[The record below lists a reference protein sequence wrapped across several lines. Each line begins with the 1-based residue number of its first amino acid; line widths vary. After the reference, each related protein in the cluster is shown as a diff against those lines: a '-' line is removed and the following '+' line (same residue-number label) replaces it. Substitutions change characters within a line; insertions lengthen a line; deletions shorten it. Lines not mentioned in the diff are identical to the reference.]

1 MTLNQEQVAAFARRY
16 QYLYCA
22 EYDVAQPPPL
32 AEVVARINRLAAKL
46 PESEAEAWD
55 KELHIYAYPDDGFAE
70 LRASFSLADTIRA
83 DGEGGLVV

>member
-1 MTLNQEQVAAFARRY
+1 MLNTTRMEGLAPSCSCARFVTSTRS
-16 QYLYCA
+16 
-22 EYDVAQPPPL
+22 
-32 AEVVARINRLAAKL
+32 ARINRLAAKL
-46 PESEAEAWD
+46 PEREAEAWD